1 MKFFSLIITLSFF
14 LLTLGVARAA
24 PLQEQVEKET
34 AKREQM
40 LAPLQEAFAM
50 SKKLVSDGQSAQG
63 CELLEKAYA
72 ALPETLRETPLAL
85 DVKKTLAKLQVV
97 LAEAAAE
104 KNHWP
109 EARRR
114 ALASLQYD
122 PQSEVALTQLQQADE
137 VLRRGTAGG
146 EEVNPALTTTF
157 FDRLS
162 SVRTGLEE
170 AKALRETGQLQK
182 AEERYEDVLQADPFN
197 QVATEGIKKIYQE
210 RGLVAE
216 KARDLSNLERR
227 REVREAWNNI
237 YPKNSSAA
245 GGIVVSGALTASPS
259 YALEQ
264 KMQKTVI
271 PQVDFSGADL
281 ETIRRAL
288 ISLSRTYDS
297 DAGKGGV
304 NFVVST
310 DVANPQPVT
319 LKLRQTT
326 LAEVVR
332 YIAQI
337 AGVKARITDIGVTF
351 GPLVEKRPELN
362 SQNFT
367 VSPSFFK
374 GADDKEQGVTGGALR
389 GAAPAGGAGA
399 TDVLAGQNE
408 QKKLMALGVQF
419 PAGAYAVYN
428 QKTSQLKV
436 VNNQEMLDMIG
447 QLISAAEEQTLLIQV
462 GVRLVEIN
470 QLDLDSITMNSTLG
484 GLPILSPVPVGLS
497 TITGSGT
504 TTKTNGSGVGGGT
517 PAASTQRGVNAQLNQ
532 IQGVGLLPNNTL
544 QSFLQQ
550 GVLAGTNQTTSYAL
564 NTMDLGG
571 TILNGMQFRTMI
583 TAVSQKNSANV
594 LANPSIILKRGQ
606 KGVIEVTQEFKYVK
620 EYSDPQSSIRT
631 INTGG
636 TGGATNSV
644 NVSANQS
651 VPGPETVIGSFP
663 SQISDAV
670 PIGVKMGV
678 KPDVTGDNS
687 RVLLE
692 LEPSFVDFEGFIN
705 YGTQI
710 NSAYTLSYFNT
721 AVTIMTNT
729 INQPVFIRRDLT
741 LPAVEVSDGYTL
753 LLGGLLREDIQKIDE
768 KVPIIGDIPIFGR
781 AFQGKTEQA
790 IKKNTLIFVTPR
802 ILDVSGQPL
811 NPTAGSPTTTTA
823 STSGPP

>member
-1 MKFFSLIITLSFF
+1 MKIFLLIFSLC
-14 LLTLGVARAA
+14 LGVSGSSLVPASTV
-24 PLQEQVEKET
+24 QEQIEAET
-34 AKREQM
+34 GKREQM
-40 LAPLQEAFAM
+40 LQPLKEAYG
-50 SKKLVSDGQSAQG
+50 VSRKMVADGKNSEA
-63 CELLEKAYA
+63 CELLEKAYE
-72 ALPETLRETPLAL
+72 ALPEVLRGSSLAL
-85 DVKKTLAKLQVV
+85 EVNRTLSKLQAS
-97 LAEAAAE
+97 LAEAAAQQ
-104 KNHWP
+104 NHWP
-109 EARRR
+109 EARQR
-114 ALASLQYD
+114 ALASLQHD
-122 PQSEVALTQLQQADE
+122 PKNELALLQLKKSDE
-137 VLRRGTAGG
+137 VLRRGVSGT
-146 EEVNPALTTTF
+146 ESVNPALTTKF
-157 FDRLS
+157 FDRLTA
-162 SVRTGLEE
+162 VRSGLEE
-170 AKALRETGQLQK
+170 AQALRETGQLAK
-182 AEERYEDVLQADPFN
+182 AEERYEDVLEADPFN
-197 QVATEGIKKIYQE
+197 QVATEGIQKIYEE
-210 RGLVAE
+210 RALVAE

-227 REVREAWNNI
+227 REVHEAWNNI
-237 YPKNSSAA
+237 YPKGGATA
-245 GGIVVSGALTASPS
+245 GGIEITGAMTASPA
-259 YALEQ
+259 YALE
-264 KMQKTVI
+264 KKLQKTVI
-271 PQVDFSGADL
+271 PQIDFSSADL

-288 ISLSRTYDS
+288 ISLSRTYDPE
-297 DAGKGGV
+297 AAKGGV

-310 DVANPQPVT
+310 DVTNPQPIT
-319 LKLRQTT
+319 LRLRQTS
-326 LAEVVR
+326 LAEVIR
-332 YIAQI
+332 YISQI

-374 GADDKEQGVTGGALR
+374 GADGKEE
-389 GAAPAGGAGA
+389 GGAGA
-399 TDVLAGQNE
+399 TTPRGAGGGSAAAGSDSLGKNE
-408 QKKLMALGVQF
+408 QKKLEDLGVVF
-419 PAGAYAVYN
+419 PTGAYAVYN

-470 QLDLDSITMNSTLG
+470 QLDLDSITANSTFG
-484 GLPILSPVPVGLS
+484 GNGPNLLSAVPAGLEP
-497 TITGSGT
+497 TSG
-504 TTKTNGSGVGGGT
+504 GQT
-517 PAASTQRGVNAQLNQ
+517 PPASTQRGINGQLNQ

-544 QSFLQQ
+544 QSFLQS
-550 GVLAGTNQTTSYAL
+550 GVLAGTNQTTTYAL
-564 NTMDLGG
+564 NTMDFGG
-571 TILNGMQFRTMI
+571 TIFDSITFSTLI
-583 TAVSQKNSANV
+583 TAISQKNSANV

-631 INTGG
+631 ILVSQTASTTNT
-636 TGGATNSV
+636 TLLATD
-644 NVSANQS
+644 S

-663 SQISDAV
+663 SQISDPV

-692 LEPSFVDFEGFIN
+692 LEPTFVDFEGFIN
-705 YGTQI
+705 YGTTI
-710 NSAYTLSYFNT
+710 NSAYTLSYYNT
-721 AVTIMTNT
+721 PVTIMTNN
-729 INQPVFIRRDLT
+729 IQQPVFIRRDLT

-811 NPTAGSPTTTTA
+811 NPTAGSPATTTA

>member
-1 MKFFSLIITLSFF
+1 MKTFLLIFSLI
-14 LLTLGVARAA
+14 LGVSASSLVSASTV
-24 PLQEQVEKET
+24 QEQIEAET
-34 AKREQM
+34 GKREQM
-40 LAPLQEAFAM
+40 LQPLKEAYG
-50 SKKLVSDGQSAQG
+50 VSRKMVADGRSSEA
-63 CELLEKAYA
+63 CDLLEKAYE
-72 ALPETLRETPLAL
+72 ALPEVLRGSSLAL
-85 DVKKTLAKLQVV
+85 EVNRTLSKLQAS
-97 LAEAAAE
+97 LAEAAAQQ
-104 KNHWP
+104 NHWP

-114 ALASLQYD
+114 ALASLRHD
-122 PQSEVALTQLQQADE
+122 PKNDLALLQLKKSDE
-137 VLRRGTAGG
+137 VLRRGVSGT
-146 EEVNPALTTTF
+146 ESVNPALTTKF
-157 FDRLS
+157 FDRLTA
-162 SVRTGLEE
+162 VRSGLEE
-170 AKALRETGQLQK
+170 AQALRETGQLAK
-182 AEERYEDVLQADPFN
+182 AEERYEDVLEADPFN
-197 QVATEGIKKIYQE
+197 QVATEGIQKIYEE
-210 RGLVAE
+210 RALVAE

-227 REVREAWNNI
+227 REVHEAWNNI
-237 YPKNSSAA
+237 YPKSATTA
-245 GGIVVSGALTASPS
+245 GGIEITGAMTASPA
-259 YALEQ
+259 YALE
-264 KMQKTVI
+264 KKLQKTVI

-288 ISLSRTYDS
+288 ISLSRTYDPEV
-297 DAGKGGV
+297 AKGGV

-319 LKLRQTT
+319 LRLRQTS
-326 LAEVVR
+326 LAEVIR
-332 YIAQI
+332 YISQI

-374 GADDKEQGVTGGALR
+374 GTDGKEE
-389 GAAPAGGAGA
+389 GGAGA
-399 TDVLAGQNE
+399 TTPRGAGGSTAAVGSDSLGKNE
-408 QKKLMALGVQF
+408 QKKLEDLGVVF
-419 PAGAYAVYN
+419 PTGAYAVYN

-470 QLDLDSITMNSTLG
+470 QLDLDSITANSTFG
-484 GLPILSPVPVGLS
+484 GNGPSLLSAVPAGLAP
-497 TITGSGT
+497 TSG
-504 TTKTNGSGVGGGT
+504 GQT
-517 PAASTQRGVNAQLNQ
+517 PAASQQRGINGQLNQ

-544 QSFLQQ
+544 QSFLQS
-550 GVLAGTNQTTSYAL
+550 GVLAGTNQTTPYSL
-564 NTMDLGG
+564 NTMDFGG
-571 TILNGMQFRTMI
+571 TIFDSITFSTLI
-583 TAVSQKNSANV
+583 TAISQKNSANV

-606 KGVIEVTQEFKYVK
+606 KGVIEVAQEFKYVK

-631 INTGG
+631 IQPTNATGS
-636 TGGATNSV
+636 TAV
-644 NVSANQS
+644 NVAS

-663 SQISDAV
+663 SQISDPV

-692 LEPSFVDFEGFIN
+692 LEPSFIDFEGFIN
-705 YGTQI
+705 YGVQI
-710 NSAYTLSYFNT
+710 FSAYTKTYYNQTVLLL
-721 AVTIMTNT
+721 TNN
-729 INQPVFIRRDLT
+729 IQQPVFIRRDLT

-768 KVPIIGDIPIFGR
+768 KVPILGDIPILGR
-781 AFQGKTEQA
+781 GFQGKTEQA

-811 NPTAGSPTTTTA
+811 NPTAGSRATTTA

>member
-1 MKFFSLIITLSFF
+1 MKTFLLIFSLC
-14 LLTLGVARAA
+14 LGVCASSLVRASTV
-24 PLQEQVEKET
+24 QEQIEAET
-34 AKREQM
+34 GKREQM
-40 LAPLQEAFAM
+40 LQPLKEAYG
-50 SKKLVSDGQSAQG
+50 VSRKMVADGKNSEACQ
-63 CELLEKAYA
+63 LLEKAYE
-72 ALPETLRETPLAL
+72 ALPDVLRGSSLAL
-85 DVKKTLAKLQVV
+85 EVSRTLSKLQAS
-97 LAEAAAE
+97 LAEAAAQQ
-104 KNHWP
+104 NHWP

-114 ALASLQYD
+114 ALASLQHD
-122 PQSEVALTQLQQADE
+122 PKNELALLQLQKSDE
-137 VLRRGTAGG
+137 VLRRGASGT
-146 EEVNPALTTTF
+146 ESVNPALTTKF
-157 FDRLS
+157 FDRLTA
-162 SVRTGLEE
+162 VRSGLEE
-170 AKALRETGQLQK
+170 AQALRETGQLAK
-182 AEERYEDVLQADPFN
+182 AEERYEDVLEADPFN
-197 QVATEGIKKIYQE
+197 QVATEGIQKIYEE
-210 RGLVAE
+210 RALVAE

-237 YPKNSSAA
+237 YPKSGTTV
-245 GGIVVSGALTASPS
+245 GGIEITGAMTASPA
-259 YALEQ
+259 YALE
-264 KMQKTVI
+264 KKLQKTVI

-288 ISLSRTYDS
+288 ISLSRTYDPE
-297 DAGKGGV
+297 AAKGGV

-310 DVANPQPVT
+310 DVVNPQPVT
-319 LKLRQTT
+319 LRLRQAS

-332 YIAQI
+332 YISQI

-351 GPLVEKRPELN
+351 GPLVEKSPELN

-374 GADDKEQGVTGGALR
+374 GADGKDDAGTAEPR
-389 GAAPAGGAGA
+389 GAAGGSVA
-399 TDVLAGQNE
+399 TGSDGGGKNE
-408 QKKLMALGVQF
+408 QKKLEDLGVVF
-419 PAGAYAVYN
+419 PTGAYAVYN

-436 VNNQEMLDMIG
+436 VNNQEMLDLIG

-470 QLDLDSITMNSTLG
+470 QSDLDTITVNSTLG
-484 GLPILSPVPVGLS
+484 GSGINLLSPVPAGLDS
-497 TITGSGT
+497 TSG
-504 TTKTNGSGVGGGT
+504 GDT

-544 QSFLQQ
+544 QSFLQT
-550 GVLAGTNQTTSYAL
+550 GVLAGTNQTSSYAL
-564 NTMDLGG
+564 NTMELGG
-571 TILNGMQFRTMI
+571 TILNGMQLRTLI
-583 TAVSQKNSANV
+583 QAVSQKNSANV

-631 INTGG
+631 INSTS
-636 TGGATNSV
+636 TNQAA
-644 NVSANQS
+644 ANNNLQG

-663 SQISDAV
+663 SQISDPV

-705 YGTQI
+705 YGTLI
-710 NSAYTLSYFNT
+710 NSAYTLAYYNQT
-721 AVTIMTNT
+721 VTIMTN
-729 INQPVFIRRDLT
+729 NVQQPVFIRRDLT

-768 KVPIIGDIPIFGR
+768 KVPIIGDIPVFGR

-811 NPTAGSPTTTTA
+811 NPTAGSPTTA
-823 STSGPP
+823 SASGPP

>member
-1 MKFFSLIITLSFF
+1 MKTFLLIFSLC
-14 LLTLGVARAA
+14 LGVSGSSLVRASTV
-24 PLQEQVEKET
+24 QEQIEAET
-34 AKREQM
+34 GKREQM
-40 LAPLQEAFAM
+40 LQPLKEAYG
-50 SKKLVSDGQSAQG
+50 VSRKMVADGKNSEA
-63 CELLEKAYA
+63 CELLEKAYE
-72 ALPETLRETPLAL
+72 ALPEVLRGSSLAL
-85 DVKKTLAKLQVV
+85 EVNRTLSKLQAS
-97 LAEAAAE
+97 LAEVAAQQ
-104 KNHWP
+104 NHWP

-114 ALASLQYD
+114 ALASLQHD
-122 PQSEVALTQLQQADE
+122 PKNELALLQLEKSDE
-137 VLRRGTAGG
+137 VLRRGASGT
-146 EEVNPALTTTF
+146 EPVNPALTTKF
-157 FDRLS
+157 FDRLTA
-162 SVRTGLEE
+162 VRSGLEE
-170 AKALRETGQLQK
+170 AQALRETGQLAK
-182 AEERYEDVLQADPFN
+182 AEERYEDVLEVDPFN
-197 QVATEGIKKIYQE
+197 QVATQGIQKIYEE
-210 RGLVAE
+210 RALVAE

-237 YPKNSSAA
+237 YPKSGTTV
-245 GGIVVSGALTASPS
+245 GGIEITGAMTASPA
-259 YALEQ
+259 YALEK

-288 ISLSRTYDS
+288 ISLSRTYDPE
-297 DAGKGGV
+297 AAKGGV

-310 DVANPQPVT
+310 DITNSQPVS
-319 LKLRQTT
+319 LRLRQTS

-332 YIAQI
+332 YISQI

-351 GPLVEKRPELN
+351 GPLVEKSPELN

-374 GADDKEQGVTGGALR
+374 GADGKEDVGTTEPR
-389 GAAPAGGAGA
+389 GAGGGSAAAGSDGG
-399 TDVLAGQNE
+399 GKNE
-408 QKKLMALGVQF
+408 QKKLEDLGVVF
-419 PAGAYAVYN
+419 PIGAYAVYN

-436 VNNQEMLDMIG
+436 VNNQEMLDLIG

-470 QLDLDSITMNSTLG
+470 QLDLDSITVNSTLG
-484 GLPILSPVPVGLS
+484 GSGINLLSPVPVGLL
-497 TITGSGT
+497 
-504 TTKTNGSGVGGGT
+504 TNGGGAT
-517 PAASTQRGVNAQLNQ
+517 PSASTQRGVNAQLNQ

-544 QSFLQQ
+544 QSFLQS
-550 GVLAGTNQTTSYAL
+550 GVLAGTNQTSSYAL

-571 TILNGMQFRTMI
+571 TILNGMQLRTLI

-606 KGVIEVTQEFKYVK
+606 KGVIEVAQEFKYVK
-620 EYSDPQSSIRT
+620 EYSAPQSSIRT
-631 INTGG
+631 LIPDGGGAVNTGI
-636 TGGATNSV
+636 
-644 NVSANQS
+644 
-651 VPGPETVIGSFP
+651 PGPETVIGSFP
-663 SQISDAV
+663 SQISDPV

-692 LEPSFVDFEGFIN
+692 LEPSFIDFEGFIN
-705 YGTQI
+705 YGTPI
-710 NSAYTLSYFNT
+710 YSAFAASTYGVQTL
-721 AVTIMTNT
+721 ILTNN
-729 INQPVFIRRDLT
+729 IQQPVFIRRDLT

-811 NPTAGSPTTTTA
+811 NPTAGSPTTA
-823 STSGPP
+823 SASGTP

>member
-1 MKFFSLIITLSFF
+1 MKTF
-14 LLTLGVARAA
+14 LLILSLCLGFSRSSVICAST
-24 PLQEQVEKET
+24 LQEQIEAET
-34 AKREQM
+34 GKREQM
-40 LAPLQEAFAM
+40 LQPLKEAYG
-50 SKKLVSDGQSAQG
+50 VSRKMVADGKSSEA
-63 CELLEKAYA
+63 CELLEKAYE
-72 ALPETLRETPLAL
+72 ALPEVLRGAPLA
-85 DVKKTLAKLQVV
+85 VEVNKTLSKLQAS
-97 LAEAAAE
+97 LAEAAAQQ
-104 KNHWP
+104 NHWP
-109 EARRR
+109 ETRRR
-114 ALASLQYD
+114 ALASLQHD
-122 PQSEVALTQLQQADE
+122 PKNESALLQLQKSDE
-137 VLRRGTAGG
+137 VLRRGVSGT
-146 EEVNPALTTTF
+146 ESVNPALTTKF
-157 FDRLS
+157 FDRLTV
-162 SVRTGLEE
+162 VRNGLEE
-170 AKALRETGQLQK
+170 AQALRETGQLAK
-182 AEERYEDVLQADPFN
+182 AEERYEDVLEADPFN
-197 QVATEGIKKIYQE
+197 QVATEGIQKIYEE
-210 RGLVAE
+210 RALAAE

-237 YPKNSSAA
+237 YPKSGATA
-245 GGIVVSGALTASPS
+245 GGIEITGAMTASPA
-259 YALEQ
+259 YVLE
-264 KMQKTVI
+264 KKLQKTVI

-288 ISLSRTYDS
+288 ISLSRTYDPET
-297 DAGKGGV
+297 AKGGI

-310 DVANPQPVT
+310 DVTNPQPVT
-319 LKLRQTT
+319 LRLRQTS

-332 YIAQI
+332 YISQI

-374 GADDKEQGVTGGALR
+374 GADGKEDAGTDAPR
-389 GAAPAGGAGA
+389 GAGGSTVTTGSDSAGK
-399 TDVLAGQNE
+399 NE
-408 QKKLMALGVQF
+408 QKKLQDLGVVF
-419 PAGAYAVYN
+419 PPGAYAVYN

-470 QLDLDSITMNSTLG
+470 QLDLDSITVNSTLG
-484 GLPILSPVPVGLS
+484 GSGINLLSPVPVGL
-497 TITGSGT
+497 IT
-504 TTKTNGSGVGGGT
+504 NGGGT
-517 PAASTQRGVNAQLNQ
+517 TPSASTQRGVNAQLNQ

-544 QSFLQQ
+544 QSFLQS
-550 GVLAGTNQTTSYAL
+550 GVLAGTNQQSSYAL

-571 TILNGMQFRTMI
+571 TILNGMQFRTLI

-631 INTGG
+631 IQSLS
-636 TGGATNSV
+636 TNA
-644 NVSANQS
+644 NVIALVD

-663 SQISDAV
+663 SQISDPV

-710 NSAYTLSYFNT
+710 NSSYTLSYYNT
-721 AVTIMTNT
+721 AVTILTN
-729 INQPVFIRRDLT
+729 IIQQPVFIRRDLT

-811 NPTAGSPTTTTA
+811 NPTAGSPATTTA

>member
-1 MKFFSLIITLSFF
+1 M
-14 LLTLGVARAA
+14 
-24 PLQEQVEKET
+24 
-34 AKREQM
+34 
-40 LAPLQEAFAM
+40 
-50 SKKLVSDGQSAQG
+50 
-63 CELLEKAYA
+63 
-72 ALPETLRETPLAL
+72 
-85 DVKKTLAKLQVV
+85 
-97 LAEAAAE
+97 
-104 KNHWP
+104 
-109 EARRR
+109 
-114 ALASLQYD
+114 
-122 PQSEVALTQLQQADE
+122 
-137 VLRRGTAGG
+137 
-146 EEVNPALTTTF
+146 
-157 FDRLS
+157 
-162 SVRTGLEE
+162 
-170 AKALRETGQLQK
+170 
-182 AEERYEDVLQADPFN
+182 
-197 QVATEGIKKIYQE
+197 
-210 RGLVAE
+210 
-216 KARDLSNLERR
+216 
-227 REVREAWNNI
+227 
-237 YPKNSSAA
+237 
-245 GGIVVSGALTASPS
+245 TASPA
-259 YALEQ
+259 YVLE
-264 KMQKTVI
+264 KKLQKTVI

-288 ISLSRTYDS
+288 ISLSRTYDPET
-297 DAGKGGV
+297 AKGGI

-310 DVANPQPVT
+310 DVTNPQPVT
-319 LKLRQTT
+319 LRLRQTS

-332 YIAQI
+332 YISQI

-374 GADDKEQGVTGGALR
+374 GADGKEDAGTDAPR
-389 GAAPAGGAGA
+389 GAGGGTVTTGSDSAGK
-399 TDVLAGQNE
+399 NE
-408 QKKLMALGVQF
+408 QKKLEDLGVVF
-419 PAGAYAVYN
+419 PPGAYAVYN

-470 QLDLDSITMNSTLG
+470 QLDLDSITVNSTLG
-484 GLPILSPVPVGLS
+484 GSGINLLSPVPAGLL
-497 TITGSGT
+497 
-504 TTKTNGSGVGGGT
+504 TNGGGAT
-517 PAASTQRGVNAQLNQ
+517 PSASTQRGVNAQLNQ

-544 QSFLQQ
+544 QSFLQS
-550 GVLAGTNQTTSYAL
+550 GVLAGTNQTSSYSL

-571 TILNGMQFRTMI
+571 TILNGMQFRTLI

-620 EYSDPQSSIRT
+620 EFSDPQSSIRT
-631 INTGG
+631 IQASSTNTTAGVIG
-636 TGGATNSV
+636 II
-644 NVSANQS
+644 S

-663 SQISDAV
+663 SQISDPV

-705 YGTQI
+705 YGTEI

-721 AVTIMTNT
+721 PVTIMTNN
-729 INQPVFIRRDLT
+729 IQQPVFIRRDLT

-811 NPTAGSPTTTTA
+811 NPTAGSPATTTA

>member
-24 PLQEQVEKET
+24 PLQEQVDKET

-85 DVKKTLAKLQVV
+85 DVKKTLAKLQAV

-122 PQSEVALTQLQQADE
+122 PQNELALAQLQQADE

-310 DVANPQPVT
+310 DVESPQPVT

-374 GADDKEQGVTGGALR
+374 GTDDKEQGVTGGALR

-470 QLDLDSITMNSTLG
+470 QLDMDSITVNSTFG
-484 GLPILSPVPVGLS
+484 GNGPNLLSAVPAGLNPAS
-497 TITGSGT
+497 DGS
-504 TTKTNGSGVGGGT
+504 T
-517 PAASTQRGVNAQLNQ
+517 PAASQQRGVNGQLNQ

-544 QSFLQQ
+544 QSFLKQ

-564 NTMDLGG
+564 NTMDFGG
-571 TILNGMQFRTMI
+571 TIFDSITFSTLI
-583 TAVSQKNSANV
+583 TAISQKNSANV
-594 LANPSIILKRGQ
+594 LANPSIILIRGQ

-631 INTGG
+631 VIPAG
-636 TGGATNSV
+636 GGAVNSGI
-644 NVSANQS
+644 
-651 VPGPETVIGSFP
+651 PGPETVIGSFP
-663 SQISDAV
+663 SQISDPV

-692 LEPSFVDFEGFIN
+692 LEPSFIDFEGFIN

-710 NSAYTLSYFNT
+710 FSAFAASTYGRQIL
-721 AVTIMTNT
+721 ILTNN

-768 KVPIIGDIPIFGR
+768 KVPILGDIPIFGR
-781 AFQGKTEQA
+781 GFQGKTEQA

>member
-1 MKFFSLIITLSFF
+1 MKFFSLIITLSSF
-14 LLTLGVARAA
+14 LLTLGVTRAA

-50 SKKLVSDGQSAQG
+50 SKRLVSDGQSAQG

-85 DVKKTLAKLQVV
+85 DVKKTLAKLQAV

-170 AKALRETGQLQK
+170 AQALRETGQLQK

-310 DVANPQPVT
+310 DVESPQPVT

-470 QLDLDSITMNSTLG
+470 QLDMDSITVNSTFG
-484 GLPILSPVPVGLS
+484 GNGPNLLSAVPAGLNPAS
-497 TITGSGT
+497 DGS
-504 TTKTNGSGVGGGT
+504 T
-517 PAASTQRGVNAQLNQ
+517 PAASQQRGVNGQLNQ

-544 QSFLQQ
+544 QSFLKQ

-564 NTMDLGG
+564 NTMDFGG
-571 TILNGMQFRTMI
+571 TIFDSITFSTLI
-583 TAVSQKNSANV
+583 TAISQKNSANV

-631 INTGG
+631 VIPAG
-636 TGGATNSV
+636 GGAVNSGI
-644 NVSANQS
+644 
-651 VPGPETVIGSFP
+651 PGPETVIASFP
-663 SQISDAV
+663 SQISDPV

-692 LEPSFVDFEGFIN
+692 LEPSFIDFEGFIN

-710 NSAYTLSYFNT
+710 FSAFAASTYGQQIL
-721 AVTIMTNT
+721 ILTNN

-768 KVPIIGDIPIFGR
+768 KVPILGDIPIFGR
-781 AFQGKTEQA
+781 GFQGKTEQA

>member
-1 MKFFSLIITLSFF
+1 
-14 LLTLGVARAA
+14 
-24 PLQEQVEKET
+24 
-34 AKREQM
+34 
-40 LAPLQEAFAM
+40 
-50 SKKLVSDGQSAQG
+50 
-63 CELLEKAYA
+63 
-72 ALPETLRETPLAL
+72 
-85 DVKKTLAKLQVV
+85 
-97 LAEAAAE
+97 
-104 KNHWP
+104 
-109 EARRR
+109 
-114 ALASLQYD
+114 
-122 PQSEVALTQLQQADE
+122 
-137 VLRRGTAGG
+137 
-146 EEVNPALTTTF
+146 
-157 FDRLS
+157 
-162 SVRTGLEE
+162 
-170 AKALRETGQLQK
+170 
-182 AEERYEDVLQADPFN
+182 
-197 QVATEGIKKIYQE
+197 
-210 RGLVAE
+210 
-216 KARDLSNLERR
+216 
-227 REVREAWNNI
+227 
-237 YPKNSSAA
+237 
-245 GGIVVSGALTASPS
+245 
-259 YALEQ
+259 
-264 KMQKTVI
+264 
-271 PQVDFSGADL
+271 
-281 ETIRRAL
+281 
-288 ISLSRTYDS
+288 
-297 DAGKGGV
+297 
-304 NFVVST
+304 
-310 DVANPQPVT
+310 
-319 LKLRQTT
+319 
-326 LAEVVR
+326 
-332 YIAQI
+332 
-337 AGVKARITDIGVTF
+337 
-351 GPLVEKRPELN
+351 
-362 SQNFT
+362 
-367 VSPSFFK
+367 
-374 GADDKEQGVTGGALR
+374 
-389 GAAPAGGAGA
+389 
-399 TDVLAGQNE
+399 LAGQNE

-636 TGGATNSV
+636 TGGASNSV

>member
-1 MKFFSLIITLSFF
+1 MKKPFLI
-14 LLTLGVARAA
+14 LLMGCVGWA
-24 PLQEQVEKET
+24 PLMATSLQEQVENET

-40 LAPLQEAFAM
+40 LQPLQAAFRA
-50 SKKLVSDGQSAQG
+50 SKKMVADGQSAQG
-63 CELLEKAYA
+63 CEALEKAYQ
-72 ALPETLRETPLAL
+72 ALPETLRDTALAI
-85 DVKKTLAKLQVV
+85 DVQRTLAKLQAA
-97 LAEAAAE
+97 LSEAAAQ

-114 ALASLQYD
+114 ALSALQYD
-122 PQSEVALTQLQQADE
+122 PSSEKALAQLQQSDE
-137 VLRRGTAGG
+137 VLRRGTVGDQD
-146 EEVNPALTTTF
+146 VNPALTTPF
-157 FDRLS
+157 FDRLNI
-162 SVRTGLEE
+162 VRSGLEE
-170 AKALRETGQLQK
+170 AQALRETGQLEK
-182 AEERYEDVLQADPFN
+182 AEQRYEDVLDSDPFN
-197 QVATEGIKKIYQE
+197 QAATEGIKKIYEE
-210 RGLVAE
+210 RALVAE

-237 YPKNSSAA
+237 YPKNNQST
-245 GGIVVSGALTASPS
+245 GGIEIAGALTASPS
-259 YALEQ
+259 YQLEQ

-271 PQVDFSGADL
+271 PQVDFTEADL

-288 ISLSRTYDS
+288 ISLSRTYDAE
-297 DAGKGGV
+297 AGKGGV

-319 LKLRQTT
+319 LRLRQTT

-362 SQNFT
+362 SQTFT

-374 GADDKEQGVTGGALR
+374 GGGDKDDAAAGGALR
-389 GAAPAGGAGA
+389 GAAPAGGGAGA
-399 TDVLAGQNE
+399 GTATGQSE
-408 QKKLMALGVQF
+408 QKKLADLGVQF
-419 PAGAYAVYN
+419 PVGAYAVYN

-462 GVRLVEIN
+462 GIRLVEIN
-470 QLDLDSITMNSTLG
+470 QLDLDSITANSTFG
-484 GLPILSPVPVGLS
+484 GNGPNLLSPLPAGLNPAS
-497 TITGSGT
+497 
-504 TTKTNGSGVGGGT
+504 NGST
-517 PAASTQRGVNAQLNQ
+517 PAASQQRGVNGQLNQ

-550 GVLAGTNQTTSYAL
+550 GVLAGTNQTTSFPL
-564 NTMDLGG
+564 NTMDFGG
-571 TILNGMQFRTMI
+571 TIFDSITFSTLI
-583 TAVSQKNSANV
+583 TAISQKNSANV

-606 KGVIEVTQEFKYVK
+606 KGVIDVSQEFLYVK

-631 INTGG
+631 IIPPGGGGLNTGI
-636 TGGATNSV
+636 
-644 NVSANQS
+644 
-651 VPGPETVIGSFP
+651 PGPETVIGSFP
-663 SQISDAV
+663 SSINYDSPV

-678 KPDVTGDNS
+678 KPDVTGDNT

-710 NSAYTLSYFNT
+710 FSAFAAANYGRQVL
-721 AVTIMTNT
+721 ILTNN
-729 INQPVFIRRDLT
+729 IQQPVFIRRDLT

-811 NPTAGSPTTTTA
+811 NPTAGSPATTTA
-823 STSGPP
+823 STSGSP

>member
-1 MKFFSLIITLSFF
+1 MKPFRISITVGVF
-14 LLTLGVARAA
+14 LLALGALEAT

-40 LAPLQEAFAM
+40 LAPLQEAFSA
-50 SKKLVSDGQSAQG
+50 SKKLVSDGQSSQG
-63 CELLEKAYA
+63 CEILEKAYA
-72 ALPETLRETPLAL
+72 ALPETLRGTPLAT
-85 DVKKTLAKLQVV
+85 DVRMTLSKLQAL
-97 LAEAAAE
+97 LAQGAAE

-122 PQSEVALTQLQQADE
+122 PQNENAIAQLNHANE
-137 VLRRGTAGG
+137 VLRRGTVGG
-146 EEVNPALTTTF
+146 EEVNPALTTKF
-157 FDRLS
+157 FDRLNV
-162 SVRTGLEE
+162 VRSGLEE
-170 AKALRETGQLQK
+170 AQALRETGQLQK

-237 YPKNSSAA
+237 YPKSSSVA
-245 GGIVVSGALTASPS
+245 GGIEVTGALTASPS
-259 YALEQ
+259 YVLEQ

-310 DVANPQPVT
+310 DVVNPQPVT

-374 GADDKEQGVTGGALR
+374 GGEDKEQGVTGGALR
-389 GAAPAGGAGA
+389 GAASAGA
-399 TDVLAGQNE
+399 VGGTDVPAGQNE

-419 PAGAYAVYN
+419 PPGAYAVYN

-470 QLDLDSITMNSTLG
+470 QLDLDSITVNSTLG
-484 GLPILSPVPVGLS
+484 GSGVNLLSPVPVGLS
-497 TITGSGT
+497 STS
-504 TTKTNGSGVGGGT
+504 NGDT
-517 PAASTQRGVNAQLNQ
+517 PAASGQRGVNAQLNQ

-550 GVLAGTNQTTSYAL
+550 GVLAGTNQTTSYSL

-571 TILNGMQFRTMI
+571 TILNGMQFRTLI

-620 EYSDPQSSIRT
+620 EYSDPQSSVRT
-631 INTGG
+631 IQASSTNTTSGIVG
-636 TGGATNSV
+636 LIA
-644 NVSANQS
+644 

-710 NSAYTLSYFNT
+710 NSAYTLTYYNQ
-721 AVTIMTNT
+721 AVTILTNN
-729 INQPVFIRRDLT
+729 IQQPVFIRRDLT

-811 NPTAGSPTTTTA
+811 NPTAGSPTTA
-823 STSGPP
+823 SASGPP